1 MQCYVRSDSVVSRV
15 IAGETLVVPVRKGV
29 GDLASI
35 YSLNQ
40 VASSIWQAI
49 ARPCS
54 KDEIVELIEQEFE
67 GERQQVDQDVCAFL
81 VEMHSAGLIRTTG
94 TQAQS

>member
-1 MQCYVRSDSVVSRV
+1 M
-15 IAGETLVVPVRKGV
+15 PVRKGV

-49 ARPCS
+49 ARPCC
-54 KDEIVELIEQEFE
+54 KDEIVELIELEFE
-67 GERQQVDQDVCAFL
+67 GERRQVDQDVGAFL
-81 VEMHSAGLIRTTG
+81 VEMHSAGLLSMTG